1 MLLLVERPEAVVPY
15 SSIVNPSAVKVQD
28 VPSKKAGMQ
37 QIDTAQD
44 GRGIKVDGRRLFK
57 CHFDKKKLSMGLK

>member
-1 MLLLVERPEAVVPY
+1 MFHIAVV
-15 SSIVNPSAVKVQD
+15 NPATVKVQNV
-28 VPSKKAGMQ
+28 VPSKKPGMQ

-57 CHFDKKKLSMGLK
+57 CHFDEKKLSMVLK